1 MYKVEILW
9 GIKWMDTEK
18 SEGAER
24 TERWTKE
31 QKKVIKYTD
40 SKEEAIDELKSA
52 GDDWSEKLWKCII
65 AFENDTFT
73 TSGRGNRPGIMF
85 TYTVTKAVGA
95 SGRHYDGTAIPGY
108 GNEIRIEGKT
118 KSISRSTVELGY
130 KRVQEMGGIV
140 KGPRSLEIP
149 GAGSYLYSLFLR
161 FGMIKK
167 FACDYDGESL

>member
-31 QKKVIKYTD
+31 QKKVIKYT
-40 SKEEAIDELKSA
+40 
-52 GDDWSEKLWKCII
+52 
-65 AFENDTFT
+65 
-73 TSGRGNRPGIMF
+73 
-85 TYTVTKAVGA
+85 
-95 SGRHYDGTAIPGY
+95 
-108 GNEIRIEGKT
+108 
-118 KSISRSTVELGY
+118 
-130 KRVQEMGGIV
+130 GIV